1 MGASYCQLDKLI
13 LLWLVLLWLLLLW
26 EMFWLQVLGPVRE
39 KQTSTVPPIFQQT
52 DVIGMVVVDN
62 QTRINLTLKANKD
75 DFKTRL
81 LEFYQDLDRISGNL
95 TVQVIKEKYGN
106 VFKLVV

>member
-1 MGASYCQLDKLI
+1 M
-13 LLWLVLLWLLLLW
+13 
-26 EMFWLQVLGPVRE
+26 
-39 KQTSTVPPIFQQT
+39 
-52 DVIGMVVVDN
+52 VVDN
-62 QTRINLTLKANKD
+62 PTYINLTLKANKD

-81 LEFYQDLDRISGNL
+81 LEFYQDLDTTSGNL

>member
-1 MGASYCQLDKLI
+1 
-13 LLWLVLLWLLLLW
+13 
-26 EMFWLQVLGPVRE
+26 MFWFQVLGPVRE
-39 KQTSTVPPIFQQT
+39 KQTPTVPPIFQQT
-52 DVIGMVVVDN
+52 DVIGMVVDN
-62 QTRINLTLKANKD
+62 PTYINLTLKANKD

-81 LEFYQDLDRISGNL
+81 LEFYQYLDDISGNL

>member
-1 MGASYCQLDKLI
+1 MGASYRQLDKLI

-39 KQTSTVPPIFQQT
+39 KQTSTVQPIFQQT
-52 DVIGMVVVDN
+52 DVIGMVVDN
-62 QTRINLTLKANKD
+62 LTPINLTLKANKD
-75 DFKTRL
+75 DFKALL
-81 LEFYQDLDRISGNL
+81 LEFYQELDRISGNL

>member
-1 MGASYCQLDKLI
+1 MGASYRQLDKLI

-52 DVIGMVVVDN
+52 DVIGIVVVDN

>member
-1 MGASYCQLDKLI
+1 
-13 LLWLVLLWLLLLW
+13 
-26 EMFWLQVLGPVRE
+26 MFWLQVLGPVRE
-39 KQTSTVPPIFQQT
+39 KQTSTVPPIFQQA
-52 DVIGMVVVDN
+52 VIGMVVDN
-62 QTRINLTLKANKD
+62 PTRINLTLKANKD

-81 LEFYQDLDRISGNL
+81 LEFYQYLDDISGNL

>member
-1 MGASYCQLDKLI
+1 
-13 LLWLVLLWLLLLW
+13 
-26 EMFWLQVLGPVRE
+26 MFWLQVLGPVRE
-39 KQTSTVPPIFQQT
+39 KQTSTVPPIFQQA
-52 DVIGMVVVDN
+52 VIGMVVDN
-62 QTRINLTLKANKD
+62 PTRINLTLKANKD

-81 LEFYQDLDRISGNL
+81 LEFYQYLDTISGNL

>member
-1 MGASYCQLDKLI
+1 
-13 LLWLVLLWLLLLW
+13 
-26 EMFWLQVLGPVRE
+26 MFWLQVLGPVRE
-39 KQTSTVPPIFQQT
+39 KQPPTVPPIFQQA
-52 DVIGMVVVDN
+52 VIGMVVDN
-62 QTRINLTLKANKD
+62 PTRINLTLKANKD

-81 LEFYQDLDRISGNL
+81 LEFYQYLDTISGNL

>member
-1 MGASYCQLDKLI
+1 MGASYRQLDKLI

-39 KQTSTVPPIFQQT
+39 KQTSTVPPIFQQA
-52 DVIGMVVVDN
+52 VIGMVVDN
-62 QTRINLTLKANKD
+62 PTRINLTLKANKD

-81 LEFYQDLDRISGNL
+81 LEFYQYLDTISGNL

>member
-1 MGASYCQLDKLI
+1 
-13 LLWLVLLWLLLLW
+13 
-26 EMFWLQVLGPVRE
+26 MFWLQVLGPVRE

-81 LEFYQDLDRISGNL
+81 LEFYQYLDTISGNL

>member
-1 MGASYCQLDKLI
+1 MGASYRQLDKLI

-62 QTRINLTLKANKD
+62 QTRFNLTLKANKD